1 MTFFN
6 SNDVKM
12 YLINISNKSK
22 ISKYFNFQRAVSVDD
37 DVDNSEKEEQQE
49 GRILYLIHKFIK
61 FSCLIIILI

>member
-1 MTFFN
+1 MTFLN

-49 GRILYLIHKFIK
+49 GRILYLIHI
-61 FSCLIIILI
+61 SLLSSVA